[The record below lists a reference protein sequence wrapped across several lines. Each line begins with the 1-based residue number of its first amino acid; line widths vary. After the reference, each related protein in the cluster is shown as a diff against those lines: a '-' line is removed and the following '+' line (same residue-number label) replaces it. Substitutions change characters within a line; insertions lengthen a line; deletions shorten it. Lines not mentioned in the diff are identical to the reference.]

1 MRSNRHSQGCLNR
14 LWINNSCGNND
25 WGKCADRR
33 WQRGD
38 ARRAAEHYRGGES
51 SEGDK
56 EGAMNVPFLDLKAQY
71 LSIKEEIDSAIQE
84 VLDSCAFAG
93 GPFVEKFEKEWAAYC
108 GVKHAIGVGSGTDAL
123 WLALVALGVGRGDE
137 VITVSSTFFATA
149 EAISLTG
156 AMPVFVDI
164 DEKYYT
170 MDPDLL
176 EAAITPRTKAIIPVH
191 LFGQTSDMEPI
202 MAIAQTHG
210 IPVVEDACQAHGATY
225 KGRKAG
231 SMGAAA
237 AFSFYPGKN
246 LGAYGEA
253 GVVTTDRNDLAA
265 MIRMLRDHGQSRKY
279 HHDLVGWNAR
289 MDGVQGA
296 VLLAKLKHL
305 DEWNDKR
312 RHWADVYREEFSGSS
327 TIVTPLARTQT
338 QHAYHIYA
346 VRVAERDAVLAA
358 LLSKGIVC
366 AIHYPVAVHKQKPYA
381 NRGNYRFR

>member
-1 MRSNRHSQGCLNR
+1 
-14 LWINNSCGNND
+14 
-25 WGKCADRR
+25 
-33 WQRGD
+33 
-38 ARRAAEHYRGGES
+38 
-51 SEGDK
+51 
-56 EGAMNVPFLDLKAQY
+56 MNVPFLDLKAQY

-93 GPFVEKFEKEWAAYC
+93 GPFVEKLEKEWAAYC

-225 KGRKAG
+225 KGRR
-231 SMGAAA
+231 
-237 AFSFYPGKN
+237 P
-246 LGAYGEA
+246 
-253 GVVTTDRNDLAA
+253 DP
-265 MIRMLRDHGQSRKY
+265 
-279 HHDLVGWNAR
+279 WAR
-289 MDGVQGA
+289 PQLSA
-296 VLLAKLKHL
+296 SIPAKI
-305 DEWNDKR
+305 W
-312 RHWADVYREEFSGSS
+312 
-327 TIVTPLARTQT
+327 ART
-338 QHAYHIYA
+338 
-346 VRVAERDAVLAA
+346 ERL
-358 LLSKGIVC
+358 GW
-366 AIHYPVAVHKQKPYA
+366 
-381 NRGNYRFR
+381 